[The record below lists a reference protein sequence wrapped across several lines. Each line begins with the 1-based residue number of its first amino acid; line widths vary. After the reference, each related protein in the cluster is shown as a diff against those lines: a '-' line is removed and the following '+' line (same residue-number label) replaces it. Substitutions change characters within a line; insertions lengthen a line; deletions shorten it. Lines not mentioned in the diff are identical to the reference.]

1 MDTTK
6 MTYTELMEYTIKQ
19 QASCIDDLKDY
30 NSELLQTIKEY
41 KEYMEIVKVERD
53 ASRNLMS
60 AQKELIKALE
70 QKIQDGNL

>member
-1 MDTTK
+1 MDTSK
-6 MTYTELMEYTIKQ
+6 MTYVEVMEYTIKQ